1 MQNFNNPIYDMFNM
15 DYAQQQAIQYH
26 NQQIYNISDA
36 AKKFKDFLDSS
47 EKVNPEYRNALMIE
61 CCAILEQKRREN
73 RRF

>member
-1 MQNFNNPIYDMFNM
+1 MQNFNNPIYNMFNM
-15 DYAQQQAIQYH
+15 DYAQQQAALYR
-26 NQQIYNISDA
+26 NQQVYNVAQA
-36 AKKFKDFLDSS
+36 AQKFKDFLDSS

>member
-1 MQNFNNPIYDMFNM
+1 MQNINNPIYNIFNM

-26 NQQIYNISDA
+26 NQQIYNVSDA

-47 EKVNPEYRNALMIE
+47 EKVNPEYQNALMIE

>member
-1 MQNFNNPIYDMFNM
+1 MQNFNNPIYNMFNM

-47 EKVNPEYRNALMIE
+47 EKVNPEYRNALMME
-61 CCAILEQKRREN
+61 CCAILEQKIREN